1 MADNF
6 NSLSVSGLPPSAGV
20 WKAIEPSTVHLPAT
34 ANALQIL
41 NTFIHTH
48 QQTLK
53 CHPAISFIGAQGEG
67 KSPRRKMLSHVR
79 NFPHQHNRLKLV
91 PSLLLLP
98 LLLLLLL
105 PHNSK
110 ELPAYPLSL
119 ECRHS
124 IKNARLNWILPKM
137 PQLINMIYATVRL
150 PRSLPRV
157 PGGSLGT

>member
-1 MADNF
+1 
-6 NSLSVSGLPPSAGV
+6 
-20 WKAIEPSTVHLPAT
+20 
-34 ANALQIL
+34 
-41 NTFIHTH
+41 
-48 QQTLK
+48 
-53 CHPAISFIGAQGEG
+53 
-67 KSPRRKMLSHVR
+67 MLSHVR

-91 PSLLLLP
+91 PSLLLL
-98 LLLLLLL
+98 LLLLL
-105 PHNSK
+105 PNNSK
-110 ELPAYPLSL
+110 ELPAYPLSP